1 MTVTEKLAALRQ
13 NMEARGLEGCIVVT
27 DDFHGS
33 EYVGAH
39 FKAREFLSGF
49 TGSAGTLTVLREGAY
64 LWTDGRYFLQAE
76 RQLEGS
82 GIQLMRAGQPGVPT
96 LSQFLAE
103 QLPESG
109 ALGFDGRTVSTR
121 LHRTLEKAL
130 ADKHI
135 RLDGGFDPAAG
146 VWTDGRYFLQAERQL
161 EGSGIQL
168 MRAGQPGVPTLSQ
181 FLAEQLPESGALGF
195 DGRTVSTRLHR
206 TLEKAL
212 ADKHIRL
219 DGGFD
224 PAAGVWTDRPDLST
238 APVWAF
244 DSGVTRREKLTA
256 LRQDMA
262 AQKAEWLLLTDLTDV
277 TWALELRGGD
287 VACTPVFLGF
297 LLVGT
302 DSAALYAQAES
313 FAPEIRAALAEDS
326 VALRPYGDIYDAL
339 RALPEGARVLADSA
353 TANSR
358 IAECLAHT
366 AWTDTPS
373 PAARRKAVKAG
384 SEQTGFRQ
392 AHLQDGAALCRFLY
406 EMKTRPEAYTELSA
420 AALLRRYRAEQADF
434 LEDSFETIAAYG
446 PHAAVVHYA
455 PTPETDVPLKA
466 QGLLLVDSGGHYARG
481 TTDVTRT
488 IALGPITD
496 EERRRSTQV
505 LQGHIQLAMAQFP
518 QGVMGENLDA
528 LARGPLWREGLDYD
542 HGTGHGVGC
551 VLSVHEAPPSFRW
564 RIAEGLA
571 HPALET
577 GMVISDEPGYYAAG
591 RFGIRHENLL
601 LVQPAEA
608 AGFLRFETLTLAPF
622 DRDAL
627 DPALL
632 TASERD
638 WLNGYHRR
646 VYAQIAQLV
655 PTEVRQWL
663 REVTAAL

>member
-146 VWTDGRYFLQAERQL
+146 VWTDR
-161 EGSGIQL
+161 
-168 MRAGQPGVPTLSQ
+168 PG
-181 FLAEQLPESGALGF
+181 
-195 DGRTVSTRLHR
+195 
-206 TLEKAL
+206 
-212 ADKHIRL
+212 
-219 DGGFD
+219 
-224 PAAGVWTDRPDLST
+224 LST

-373 PAARRKAVKAG
+373 PAARPQGGEGRERTDRLPAG
-384 SEQTGFRQ
+384 AFAGRR
-392 AHLQDGAALCRFLY
+392 GA
-406 EMKTRPEAYTELSA
+406 
-420 AALLRRYRAEQADF
+420 
-434 LEDSFETIAAYG
+434 
-446 PHAAVVHYA
+446 
-455 PTPETDVPLKA
+455 VPLP
-466 QGLLLVDSGGHYARG
+466 V
-481 TTDVTRT
+481 
-488 IALGPITD
+488 
-496 EERRRSTQV
+496 
-505 LQGHIQLAMAQFP
+505 
-518 QGVMGENLDA
+518 
-528 LARGPLWREGLDYD
+528 
-542 HGTGHGVGC
+542 
-551 VLSVHEAPPSFRW
+551 
-564 RIAEGLA
+564 
-571 HPALET
+571 
-577 GMVISDEPGYYAAG
+577 
-591 RFGIRHENLL
+591 
-601 LVQPAEA
+601 
-608 AGFLRFETLTLAPF
+608 
-622 DRDAL
+622 
-627 DPALL
+627 
-632 TASERD
+632 
-638 WLNGYHRR
+638 
-646 VYAQIAQLV
+646 
-655 PTEVRQWL
+655 
-663 REVTAAL
+663 

>member
-13 NMEARGLEGCIVVT
+13 NMEARGLAGCIVVT

-49 TGSAGTLTVLREGAY
+49 TGSAGTLAVLREGAY

-135 RLDGGFDPAAG
+135 RLDGGFDPAA
-146 VWTDGRYFLQAERQL
+146 D
-161 EGSGIQL
+161 
-168 MRAGQPGVPTLSQ
+168 
-181 FLAEQLPESGALGF
+181 
-195 DGRTVSTRLHR
+195 
-206 TLEKAL
+206 
-212 ADKHIRL
+212 
-219 DGGFD
+219 
-224 PAAGVWTDRPDLST
+224 VWTDRPGLSA

-277 TWALELRGGD
+277 AWALELRGGD

-313 FAPEIRAALAEDS
+313 FAPEIRAALAADS

-420 AALLRRYRAEQADF
+420 AALLRRYRAEQVDF
-434 LEDSFETIAAYG
+434 LE
-446 PHAAVVHYA
+446 V
-455 PTPETDVPLKA
+455 
-466 QGLLLVDSGGHYARG
+466 
-481 TTDVTRT
+481 
-488 IALGPITD
+488 
-496 EERRRSTQV
+496 EE
-505 LQGHIQLAMAQFP
+505 L
-518 QGVMGENLDA
+518 
-528 LARGPLWREGLDYD
+528 
-542 HGTGHGVGC
+542 
-551 VLSVHEAPPSFRW
+551 
-564 RIAEGLA
+564 
-571 HPALET
+571 
-577 GMVISDEPGYYAAG
+577 
-591 RFGIRHENLL
+591 
-601 LVQPAEA
+601 
-608 AGFLRFETLTLAPF
+608 
-622 DRDAL
+622 
-627 DPALL
+627 
-632 TASERD
+632 
-638 WLNGYHRR
+638 
-646 VYAQIAQLV
+646 
-655 PTEVRQWL
+655 
-663 REVTAAL
+663 